1 MVTEPTLLIPSGR
14 LVVLFERAP
23 HHVRSLL
30 LDALVTYSDS
40 CTLPNLTPSCPY
52 FVQSEAGP
60 TCREQCRDL
69 IAQSGAADRRV
80 RDVRIGGLVLHGR
93 GMPQSVASGSVA
105 YDATKRFLTER
116 RKSPSGQGT
125 GSLLLG
131 LKAALDGLSAD
142 AHETADRVMPLWAE
156 LERRD
161 VPVERVVGAAML
173 PEIAVRLGMLAS
185 IPAMT
190 EGGLWAYGVSPDYL
204 GALQSQAESG
214 WSELLKA
221 AIDADGGRD
230 KARRLA
236 MESLA
241 GEADGSRLGGA
252 QRFSAEFAQLD
263 TAHGMEKSDWVLA
276 DVRMLYAMSSR
287 FSNRVREWLTR
298 LLNED
303 LRSLLRMQPPP
314 IPLFLALPTE
324 PMPID
329 EIGLWIW
336 DRFTQTRYG
345 DWSTSSLMQEWR
357 SARTGE
363 VPLPQLVWSER
374 RTDPEAI
381 ASIWLSKSSEPR
393 KTSLPER
400 GLSADEFVHAAINHL
415 DEGRIQE
422 AADIFAGLVEL
433 RPADG
438 DALNNLGFCLL
449 PLDPSSGLEEL
460 ERASLYPQGNVAL
473 NLANRA
479 LALHLVGRDEDA
491 LQLGREA
498 LGSEHRGVGLAVMW
512 KHDHDTGKLTP
523 ELRT

>member
-1 MVTEPTLLIPSGR
+1 
-14 LVVLFERAP
+14 VLFERAP
-23 HHVRSLL
+23 DHVRSLL

-93 GMPQSVASGSVA
+93 GMPQSVVSGSVA

-190 EGGLWAYGVSPDYL
+190 EGGLWADGVSPDYL

-241 GEADGSRLGGA
+241 GEADGSRFGC
-252 QRFSAEFAQLD
+252 
-263 TAHGMEKSDWVLA
+263 TA
-276 DVRMLYAMSSR
+276 
-287 FSNRVREWLTR
+287 
-298 LLNED
+298 LL
-303 LRSLLRMQPPP
+303 S
-314 IPLFLALPTE
+314 
-324 PMPID
+324 
-329 EIGLWIW
+329 
-336 DRFTQTRYG
+336 
-345 DWSTSSLMQEWR
+345 
-357 SARTGE
+357 
-363 VPLPQLVWSER
+363 
-374 RTDPEAI
+374 
-381 ASIWLSKSSEPR
+381 
-393 KTSLPER
+393 
-400 GLSADEFVHAAINHL
+400 
-415 DEGRIQE
+415 
-422 AADIFAGLVEL
+422 
-433 RPADG
+433 
-438 DALNNLGFCLL
+438 
-449 PLDPSSGLEEL
+449 
-460 ERASLYPQGNVAL
+460 
-473 NLANRA
+473 
-479 LALHLVGRDEDA
+479 
-491 LQLGREA
+491 
-498 LGSEHRGVGLAVMW
+498 
-512 KHDHDTGKLTP
+512 
-523 ELRT
+523 